1 MPEFPKIDEA
11 TKEAWITALE
21 SGQWPQTANML
32 YDGTGY
38 CCLGVLCRVKGGE
51 FTPRMFDVEDDE
63 GNVTSQPSEDEYE
76 FTVNGHT
83 ISEGNDL
90 LDGNFAEELG
100 MTGDHQGLLSSLNDG
115 TTSNIPVDSPLLP
128 IWRKVATEATGDEA
142 ASAASVGMVKFY
154 IDPPRS
160 FAEIAQVIR
169 EHF

>member
-100 MTGDHQGLLSSLNDG
+100 MTGDHPRVMRLPAQHRSAWSNS
-115 TTSNIPVDSPLLP
+115 TST
-128 IWRKVATEATGDEA
+128 RRA
-142 ASAASVGMVKFY
+142 AS
-154 IDPPRS
+154 PRS
-160 FAEIAQVIR
+160 R
-169 EHF
+169 K